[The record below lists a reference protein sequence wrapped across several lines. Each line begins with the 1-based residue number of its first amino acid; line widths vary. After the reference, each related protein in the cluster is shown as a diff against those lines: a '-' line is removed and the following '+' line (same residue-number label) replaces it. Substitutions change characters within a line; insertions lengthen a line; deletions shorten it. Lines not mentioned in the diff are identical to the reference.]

1 MLRLMALLQLLV
13 WTVFV
18 RTSGINYQTHAFSAA
33 PDVTMTGPRRTTPRN
48 RYTGSSSS
56 SVIGFH
62 LQNYGAIQ
70 HLRHSGQNIEE
81 EGWQLFQL
89 QPLHKF
95 LPSSSH
101 QTSSSSLAAIRRT
114 TLDTTAS
121 ATTSTQLYNNSNDGP
136 SDSESVTNLQKT
148 SIIRGGASDGDAAAS
163 FETNEGDID
172 KSKKKKIQ
180 KRLLILWVHGLSIA
194 VVFSY
199 YPNLLVPL
207 SKKLGVDLS
216 SLSTIISLQAL
227 FETIKL
233 PVWNFVHAVSGM
245 LMGGTIITTTIL
257 EWMILKNNSHGDG
270 PIKTVV
276 PDAIQSL
283 WSLESSIVL
292 PAVTGSMVSGLAQS
306 YLMYD
311 GIGFAPKYVK
321 AALHTMLTFG
331 IWWAIMDKKSQRQLV
346 QAVEASQEQS
356 TDTAA
361 TDKTNN
367 NSVWMKRKIA
377 NVVSCVLVVLLYAI
391 MVVKPF
397 V

>member
-1 MLRLMALLQLLV
+1 M
-13 WTVFV
+13 F
-18 RTSGINYQTHAFSAA
+18 G
-33 PDVTMTGPRRTTPRN
+33 
-48 RYTGSSSS
+48 
-56 SVIGFH
+56 
-62 LQNYGAIQ
+62 
-70 HLRHSGQNIEE
+70 
-81 EGWQLFQL
+81 L

-95 LPSSSH
+95 STSH
-101 QTSSSSLAAIRRT
+101 QKSYCSLTGIRRT
-114 TLDTTAS
+114 LGTTAS
-121 ATTSTQLYNNSNDGP
+121 VARTPTQLYNNSNGNP
-136 SDSESVTNLQKT
+136 SDSESVTDMQARDVA
-148 SIIRGGASDGDAAAS
+148 SI
-163 FETNEGDID
+163 ETID
-172 KSKKKKIQ
+172 EKNKKIQ

-207 SKKLGVDLS
+207 SNRLGVDLS
-216 SLSTIISLQAL
+216 PLSTTISLQAL

-346 QAVEASQEQS
+346 RAVEASQEKS

-391 MVVKPF
+391 MVF